1 MNSEMG
7 EQDDRSMVR
16 LGRLLWIW
24 EEINNKI
31 LRGMCCFFSV
41 GEKTVFGGVR
51 WMLRKGVL
59 RK

>member
-7 EQDDRSMVR
+7 EQDSRRLVR

-24 EEINNKI
+24 EKIINKI

-41 GEKTVFGGVR
+41 GEKTVFGGED
-51 WMLRKGVL
+51 GC
-59 RK
+59 